1 MRLRSGR
8 TISMTSNTA
17 QNQTSSTQNV
27 TSYETI
33 VTQPMAGAE
42 TVTTTAGVTTPAVSE
57 AVIPTTGPEVLNI
70 PPHSQLFHNKWSTH
84 QLHPCLERR
93 HQQVQGL
100 PLLHK
105 SHFLLSQ
112 GSTL

>member
-8 TISMTSNTA
+8 NISMASHTN
-17 QNQTSSTQNV
+17 QNQTSPVQNV
-27 TSYETI
+27 TSSETR
-33 VTQPMAGAE
+33 VTPLMTGAE
-42 TVTTTAGVTTPAVSE
+42 TVTTTTGVTTPAVSE

-100 PLLHK
+100 PLLQK
-105 SHFLLSQ
+105 SHFLLS
-112 GSTL
+112 